1 MVNTEIHCIWDEW
14 KEGECSATC
23 GTGTRTNTRSKL
35 VTEANG
41 GTCTGQPTEIKD
53 CKRKDQD
60 VTSLYYI
67 LY

>member
-1 MVNTEIHCIWDEW
+1 MVNTEIHCVWDEW

-41 GTCTGQPTEIKD
+41 GTCTGQPTEIMD
-53 CKRKDQD
+53 CKIQECPG
-60 VTSLYYI
+60 TLFFQFST
-67 LY
+67 